1 MVSLLDD
8 TRKIPISRLG
18 EHLGIAGT
26 AELAGC
32 HHALDSPTAQTRC
45 TALLRRCAARL
56 RGLADRSEPNYGTGL
71 RPSTPSNI
79 PCIGRSCIHKRWLIA
94 SHGTLGWT
102 HGAGSGEA
110 LRRPGPDRRSGPRC
124 GR

>member
-45 TALLRRCAARL
+45 TALRRAAAPLRSAVARLGRPVRAELRDRPASQHAEQHPLHRPQLHPQAVADCQPRHAGLDPRCRLGPGAQAAR
-56 RGLADRSEPNYGTGL
+56 P
-71 RPSTPSNI
+71 
-79 PCIGRSCIHKRWLIA
+79 
-94 SHGTLGWT
+94 
-102 HGAGSGEA
+102 
-110 LRRPGPDRRSGPRC
+110 
-124 GR
+124 